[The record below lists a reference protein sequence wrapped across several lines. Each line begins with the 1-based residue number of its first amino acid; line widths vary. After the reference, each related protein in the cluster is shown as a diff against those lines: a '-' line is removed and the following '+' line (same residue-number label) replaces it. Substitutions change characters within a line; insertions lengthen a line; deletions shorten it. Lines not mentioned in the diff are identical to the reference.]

1 MSLFLLLSSYNTR
14 LDTYMFAFALLYY
27 ILTYYYRMNI
37 MNVSYEIIPP
47 TEEDLNYNNTLQEY
61 NNEEIWELR
70 TQAAIERFA
79 SSDEYM
85 EIPGFREHEDD
96 ISDDNTVL
104 YDNEVYGFK
113 KCGEIDGWYD
123 YSEFNEAETILP
135 EYDDYQLPEE
145 EDGQMD
151 IDDDSDYWNEMRY
164 ERMVEMEHEI
174 DRD

>member
-1 MSLFLLLSSYNTR
+1 
-14 LDTYMFAFALLYY
+14 
-27 ILTYYYRMNI
+27 

-47 TEEDLNYNNTLQEY
+47 PEEYTLEYIQDL
-61 NNEEIWELR
+61 R
-70 TQAAIERFA
+70 MQAAIERFA
-79 SSDEYM
+79 SFDEYM
-85 EIPGFREHEDD
+85 EIPGFREQEENKEESDD

-113 KCGEIDGWYD
+113 KCGEIDGCYD

-145 EDGQMD
+145 EDGPMD

-174 DRD
+174 DWD

>member
-1 MSLFLLLSSYNTR
+1 
-14 LDTYMFAFALLYY
+14 
-27 ILTYYYRMNI
+27 MNI

-47 TEEDLNYNNTLQEY
+47 PEEYTLEYIQDL
-61 NNEEIWELR
+61 R
-70 TQAAIERFA
+70 MQAAIERFA
-79 SSDEYM
+79 SFDEYM
-85 EIPGFREHEDD
+85 EIPGFREQEENKEESDD

-113 KCGEIDGWYD
+113 KCGEIDGCYD

-145 EDGQMD
+145 EDGPMD